1 MAVPRTTSIFGPP
14 DISRETWLAVLRNA
28 GSFESPLWSNNDGRE
43 PKVPQPPEAE
53 ASAGY
58 DIIVGRGILPSF
70 ALAVMGREHS
80 YGTHPN
86 SVLRRSKTR
95 SMSNARSCQTA
106 GMPHELISDAVRGG
120 PYVKYQ
126 ATPDSFIDFAVRLT
140 KPDYRYVQEGRD
152 TVEEVL
158 GIFTESESEGYIQYA
173 CNAMAA
179 YRALNAGS
187 GPPPTPDGG
196 GGTGEL
202 RPHIVMRAGH
212 RDAGGGNAK
221 EQEQTGELCYHA
233 AQELRRRNRFDVT
246 VITPGDGRGM
256 YAGDYNAAA
265 REVVA
270 LDSRK
275 RVNMYVS
282 WHTEGN
288 SAGDA
293 GRGAFVV
300 VPDWPAA
307 GDVETAG
314 RTRFAPDFMRRLNAA
329 TGLPIRTSSEW
340 GVMSERRTGVGLSGY
355 RLGEFAYTAPIK
367 DHCTRVLPEMGSHS
381 SPADLRI
388 TDAPGFYPA
397 AAVAFADA
405 VEVFYFGSI
414 GAPAPTPAPVEDK
427 TTFAEV
433 PYAYERGFHA
443 FYTMANQ
450 AKHEGTDTGAGFL
463 TMGYPRSPELDISGL
478 ELGKYGQMAQAI
490 DTGVMV
496 WNPAQQ
502 RPWDVRPASIAT
514 ALRILAYLAQ
524 RGDITRKELDAMGLE
539 LVEATVPYIIPKPL

>member
-246 VITPGDGRGM
+246 VITPGDGR
-256 YAGDYNAAA
+256 AGGGRAGLPEA
-265 REVVA
+265 RQYVCVVA
-270 LDSRK
+270 HGGEQRRGRRPGSVRGGPGL
-275 RVNMYVS
+275 
-282 WHTEGN
+282 
-288 SAGDA
+288 A
-293 GRGAFVV
+293 GRGRCGDSR
-300 VPDWPAA
+300 PDALCSGLYAPAQCGHWPPNPDLI
-307 GDVETAG
+307 GVG
-314 RTRFAPDFMRRLNAA
+314 CNVGAPDRRGALR
-329 TGLPIRTSSEW
+329 LSS
-340 GVMSERRTGVGLSGY
+340 RRVCVHRSNQGPLYARAPGDGLSQLS
-355 RLGEFAYTAPIK
+355 R
-367 DHCTRVLPEMGSHS
+367 
-381 SPADLRI
+381 
-388 TDAPGFYPA
+388 
-397 AAVAFADA
+397 
-405 VEVFYFGSI
+405 
-414 GAPAPTPAPVEDK
+414 
-427 TTFAEV
+427 
-433 PYAYERGFHA
+433 
-443 FYTMANQ
+443 
-450 AKHEGTDTGAGFL
+450 
-463 TMGYPRSPELDISGL
+463 
-478 ELGKYGQMAQAI
+478 
-490 DTGVMV
+490 
-496 WNPAQQ
+496 
-502 RPWDVRPASIAT
+502 
-514 ALRILAYLAQ
+514 
-524 RGDITRKELDAMGLE
+524 
-539 LVEATVPYIIPKPL
+539 